1 MYNLWIVVIVL
12 AIIEIVLIVLSAMH
26 IFELGYDFLPSLVF
40 SLITIAL
47 VVLIIV
53 ATVNPIVA
61 TNKVGALLAERDA
74 LLNLV
79 EHREDLDKI
88 YITQRVVEY
97 NKEVARITG
106 KVNTL
111 GDWSPYTFT
120 DYELLTFIEI

>member
-1 MYNLWIVVIVL
+1 MYNLWIIVIVL
-12 AIIEIVLIVLSAMH
+12 AIIEIVLIVLSARH

-61 TNKVGALLAERDA
+61 TNKVGALLAERDT
-74 LLNLV
+74 LQILFEN
-79 EHREDLDKI
+79 REDLDKS
-88 YITQRVVEY
+88 YITERVVEY
-97 NKEVARITG
+97 NKEVARIIG
-106 KVNTL
+106 SAKSL
-111 GDWSPYTFT
+111 GNWSPYTFT